1 MVHIASSENLFTQ
14 TSSTLDVDAYLGIV
28 ATDISTIFKF
38 VDDRVADGERI
49 RRGAVARALT
59 LRQAHGGTA
68 LGRGVMLPHAAVRR
82 LTCARLVYVRLHGAI
97 DIETPDHRPV
107 RDVLTL
113 LVRYPASPADQ
124 VLLERIRDPYFSPI
138 LIEQLRHGYVA
149 EVTAC
154 LMKCT

>member
-1 MVHIASSENLFTQ
+1 MCPN
-14 TSSTLDVDAYLGIV
+14 
-28 ATDISTIFKF
+28 
-38 VDDRVADGERI
+38 RVI
-49 RRGAVARALT
+49 C
-59 LRQAHGGTA
+59 TA
-68 LGRGVMLPHAAVRR
+68 LEITP
-82 LTCARLVYVRLHGAI
+82 VYVRLHGAI

-149 EVTAC
+149 KATAC